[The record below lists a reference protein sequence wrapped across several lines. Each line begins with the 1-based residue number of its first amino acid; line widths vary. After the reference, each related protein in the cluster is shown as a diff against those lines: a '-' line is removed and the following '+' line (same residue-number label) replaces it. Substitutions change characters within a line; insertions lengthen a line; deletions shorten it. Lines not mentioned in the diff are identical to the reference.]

1 MLAVGLV
8 AGIGCSLALSRFV
21 AAQLFGVQ
29 TMDIWTYVAAIA
41 LLSGVAVV
49 SSFVPARRASAID
62 PLSTLRYE

>member
-1 MLAVGLV
+1 
-8 AGIGCSLALSRFV
+8 
-21 AAQLFGVQ
+21 
-29 TMDIWTYVAAIA
+29 MDIWTYVAAIA